1 MRIPGSP
8 SLPLEYGVHGKLQT
22 IRAERVLEGHLVT
35 MLLLKM
41 EKMRAEVAKLTL
53 ARGLMTCRPGCSL
66 SAQPW
71 SAGEGEGWENMP
83 GPGGVVETPQVAGE
97 ASSLHQSTPGRK
109 GLLWAGLPQVL

>member
-1 MRIPGSP
+1 
-8 SLPLEYGVHGKLQT
+8 
-22 IRAERVLEGHLVT
+22 

-53 ARGLMTCRPGCSL
+53 APGLMTCRPGCSL

-71 SAGEGEGWENMP
+71 SAGEGEAGKTCL
-83 GPGGVVETPQVAGE
+83 GLAGVVETPQVAGE